1 MEEEEK
7 EEHQW
12 PASETLLF
20 FLMYFFSYHKLSL
33 PLSNMISDINEC
45 NAEIHN
51 CSSNAFCNNT
61 KGSYNCSCK
70 PGYTGDGWTCT
81 GKFYG
86 FGV

>member
-1 MEEEEK
+1 MEEEEEEGEEEK
-7 EEHQW
+7 ERQW

-20 FLMYFFSYHKLSL
+20 FLMYFFSYYKLSL
-33 PLSNMISDINEC
+33 PLFNMISDINEC
-45 NAEIHN
+45 NAGTHN

-81 GKFYG
+81 GK
-86 FGV
+86 